1 MPFKF
6 NFHSDLCF
14 SSQNLAMFYE
24 LKLSL
29 YLPVTLAA
37 KREDLISLEERFCV
51 VKHRRIIKYSCGHL
65 FKLSNSKNFPDICIQ
80 TVYFVYKFVYKT
92 SF

>member
-37 KREDLISLEERFCV
+37 KREDLISLEDFV
-51 VKHRRIIKYSCGHL
+51 
-65 FKLSNSKNFPDICIQ
+65 LSS
-80 TVYFVYKFVYKT
+80 TEE
-92 SF
+92 